1 MCNRCA
7 ATEGSTPVDWTPN
20 EDVCDSLE
28 VLDYL
33 RLALRQVNR
42 DEGYPLRVLVGEHE
56 RDDFRVQLD
65 VYRLT
70 LQPYVN
76 IVTTEVID
84 ENRHTFWIRR
94 TTPSFSES
102 YKKARP
108 GRLLV
113 PQHLTNTSFGIKFG
127 FQMVVGDSDLMM
139 IDAGPTNDGIVS

>member
-1 MCNRCA
+1 M
-7 ATEGSTPVDWTPN
+7 T
-20 EDVCDSLE
+20 
-28 VLDYL
+28 
-33 RLALRQVNR
+33 
-42 DEGYPLRVLVGEHE
+42 
-56 RDDFRVQLD
+56 VQLD

-113 PQHLTNTSFGIKFG
+113 PQHLTSFGIQFG